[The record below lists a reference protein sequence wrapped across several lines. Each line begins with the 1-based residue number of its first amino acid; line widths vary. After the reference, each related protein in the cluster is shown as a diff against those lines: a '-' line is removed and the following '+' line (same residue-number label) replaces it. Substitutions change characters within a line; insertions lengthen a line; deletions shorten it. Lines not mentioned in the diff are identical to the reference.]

1 MMKKGEKSPEDIKYL
16 LGNMGI
22 EILYAIEK
30 GAKDIETIKLFSGVS
45 MECIKGRLPV
55 LMDLNLI
62 EKEERGFS
70 LTLKGYDFKKKIE
83 KTD

>member
-1 MMKKGEKSPEDIKYL
+1 MKKGEESPEDIKYL

-30 GAKDIETIKLFSGVS
+30 GAKDLETIKLFSGVS
-45 MECIKGRLPV
+45 KECIKGRLPV

-62 EKEERGFS
+62 EKNERGFC
-70 LTLKGYDFKKKIE
+70 LTLKGFDFKKRIE
-83 KTD
+83 KSD

>member
-1 MMKKGEKSPEDIKYL
+1 MKKGESLEDIKYL

-30 GAKDIETIKLFSGVS
+30 GAKDIETINLFSGVS

-62 EKEERGFS
+62 EKKESGFS
-70 LTLKGYDFKKKIE
+70 LTLKGFNFKKRIE
-83 KTD
+83 KSL

>member
-1 MMKKGEKSPEDIKYL
+1 MMKKGESLEDIKYL

-30 GAKDIETIKLFSGVS
+30 GAKDIETINLFSGVS

-62 EKEERGFS
+62 EKKESGFS
-70 LTLKGYDFKKKIE
+70 LTLKGFNFKKRIE
-83 KTD
+83 KSL

>member
-1 MMKKGEKSPEDIKYL
+1 MKKGEESPEDIKYL

-30 GAKDIETIKLFSGVS
+30 GAKDLETIKIFSGVS

-62 EKEERGFS
+62 EKKKRGFS
-70 LTLKGYDFKKKIE
+70 LTLKGFDFKKRIE
-83 KTD
+83 KSD

>member
-1 MMKKGEKSPEDIKYL
+1 MKKGEESPEDIKYL

-30 GAKDIETIKLFSGVS
+30 GAKDLETIKLFSGVS

-62 EKEERGFS
+62 EKREKGFF
-70 LTLKGYDFKKKIE
+70 LTFKGFEFKKRIE
-83 KTD
+83 KSD

>member
-1 MMKKGEKSPEDIKYL
+1 MKKGEESPEDIKYL

-30 GAKDIETIKLFSGVS
+30 GAKDLETIKIFSGVS

-62 EKEERGFS
+62 EKNKRGFS
-70 LTLKGYDFKKKIE
+70 LTLKGFDFKKRIE
-83 KTD
+83 KSD

>member
-1 MMKKGEKSPEDIKYL
+1 MKNGEESPEDIKYL

-55 LMDLNLI
+55 LMDLSLI
-62 EKEERGFS
+62 EKTKRGFS
-70 LTLKGYDFKKKIE
+70 LTLKGSDFKKRIE
-83 KTD
+83 KSD